1 MSTEPEPGVAPVG
14 FADRV
19 SIATPEGVELE
30 LTLAG
35 LGSRLIAAMIDVAIQ
50 IAVLVAAGLL
60 LRPTGDLGAALFAI
74 ASFLVIFGYDVL
86 FEVLANGRTPGKR
99 WTGLRV
105 VRAGGRPIT
114 LVRSA
119 LRNVLRLIDVLPFA
133 YTVGIVAIFATRNN
147 QRVGDLVAG
156 SYVIR
161 DRTAERDARAAAGDG
176 VDLAQTTGW
185 DVSGVGAG
193 DLAAVRAFLDRRQ
206 QIAQGPRSR
215 LAADLAGRLR
225 PRVAGVQPG
234 LTNERFLELL
244 AAAKAAR
251 G

>member
-19 SIATPEGVELE
+19 SIATPEGVDLE

-35 LGSRLIAAMIDVAIQ
+35 LGSRFIAALADVTIQ
-50 IAVLVAAGLL
+50 IAVLVAAGLI
-60 LRPTGDLGAALFAI
+60 LRPAGDLGAALFAI

-86 FEVLANGRTPGKR
+86 FEVLAGGRTPGKR

-119 LRNVLRLIDVLPFA
+119 LRNVLRLVDVLPFA
-133 YTVGIVAIFATRNN
+133 YTIGVIAIFASRNN

-156 SYVIR
+156 TYVIR
-161 DRTAERDARAAAGDG
+161 DRTADRHAAPAADAPDPVEA
-176 VDLAQTTGW
+176 TGW
-185 DVSGVGAG
+185 DVSGVGAD
-193 DLAAVRAFLDRRQ
+193 DLAAVRAFLVRRHELDP
-206 QIAQGPRSR
+206 GPRSR
-215 LAADLAGRLR
+215 LSSTLADRLR